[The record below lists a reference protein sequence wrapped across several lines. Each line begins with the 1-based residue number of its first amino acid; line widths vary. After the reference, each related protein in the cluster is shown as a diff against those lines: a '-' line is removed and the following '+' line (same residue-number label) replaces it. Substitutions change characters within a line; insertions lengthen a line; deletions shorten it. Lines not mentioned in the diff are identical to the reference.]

1 MASKRSNLPALYEL
15 MGARGRSSPTVARK
29 RVVSSPTPPPVAEE
43 TEGSWLSPGRM
54 LRIQVGYLLLAVA
67 FATALIV
74 VAYSFGYKQAQEVVS
89 QQYQQDLL
97 MNTPAIGTLQTN
109 DPLMGAVVEYPSTTG
124 FSPVQ
129 DTPQEEPA
137 FRESAQA
144 VPESSPGWGAIF
156 SDPRENGYNYFILI
170 ETSQEGA
177 RRVVRF
183 CRENG
188 LETYAIARK
197 NGRLYRVIA
206 VPGFKSS
213 QRSGNE
219 IRVLESLIHR
229 VGDKWKREQSGTTD
243 FRDKY
248 PSLYTTS

>member
-1 MASKRSNLPALYEL
+1 MGSKRSTLPALYEL
-15 MGARGRSSPTVARK
+15 MGARGRSSPPATRK
-29 RVVSSPTPPPVAEE
+29 RVVSSPPPPVAEE

-54 LRIQVGYLLLAVA
+54 LHIQVGYLLLAVA
-67 FATALIV
+67 LATALIV
-74 VAYSFGYKQAQEVVS
+74 VAYSFGYKQAQEVVGK
-89 QQYQQDLL
+89 QYQQDLL
-97 MNTPAIGTLQTN
+97 MNTAAIDTLQTN

-129 DTPQEEPA
+129 DTPQAEPT
-137 FRESAQA
+137 FRENAQA
-144 VPESSPGWGAIF
+144 SPESSPGWGAIF
-156 SDPRENGYNYFILI
+156 SDPRQNGYNYFILI

-188 LETYAIARK
+188 LETYAIVRK
-197 NGRLYRVIA
+197 NGRMYRVIA

-213 QRSGNE
+213 DRSGNE

-248 PSLYTTS
+248 PSLYTE